1 METSLSH
8 GVTTPMVV
16 VLCVMAFTMVMLML
30 DRIRSDVVALTAL
43 VALGLSHVIPTDRLF
58 DGFAGNAVISVMATM
73 VLGAGL
79 ERTGLLNRLSG
90 WLLRRSRGSET
101 RMVTLTCA
109 IAGLIS
115 PTMQNPA
122 VMALFLPVASRLSSR
137 TGVTP
142 ARILLPL
149 VSAVIMGGSLTMVG
163 NSPLILLNDLLLSA
177 NRNIPSGV
185 ATLVPL
191 KMFAPFPI
199 GVALLIA
206 CLAYYRFFGNRLLR
220 EGEDKNVTPGRTESY
235 FAETYGIDG
244 EVFELTVAA
253 ESPLVG
259 MAVGEVEKQPG
270 APLLLALR
278 TGEESRLA
286 PPGGNMLWVG
296 SVIGMMGP
304 REQVEAYAAT
314 HTLKLSSRLR
324 QFGDLFN
331 PALAGISEAVVP
343 PTSRFIGKKLADIRL
358 RSDKGI
364 SVLAINRAGQVH
376 RADIRELALKAGDML
391 VLHGAWTQLAQA
403 QRERDFVV
411 VTDYPKEEQR
421 PHKLRIA
428 LVIFAIALGLALTG
442 EIPTTLALWAGAAGM
457 LLAGV
462 LNMDEAYN
470 AISWKTVF
478 LMACLIP
485 IGAAMDNSGA
495 ADWLA
500 RGLLDLLPRHASV
513 YLLQVVV
520 ALITVA
526 FTLVISQV
534 GATVV
539 MVPMAIN
546 IAIAAS
552 GNPTAFALI
561 VALAASN
568 NLLLT
573 SNPVIGMVV
582 GPAGYKPLDL
592 LRAGGW
598 LTLIYLA
605 VVLVMVNVMF
615 R

>member
-1 METSLSH
+1 MDAASSH
-8 GVTTPMVV
+8 GLTTEMVV
-16 VLCVMAFTMVMLML
+16 VLCVMAFTMLMFML
-30 DRIRSDVVALTAL
+30 DRIRADVVALTAL
-43 VALGLSHVIPTDRLF
+43 IALGLSHVTPVDRLF

-79 ERTGLLNRLSG
+79 DRTGLLNRLSG
-90 WLLRRSRGSET
+90 WLLRRSRGSEQ
-101 RMVTLTCA
+101 RMLSLTCA
-109 IAGLIS
+109 IAGVIS

-122 VMALFLPVASRLSSR
+122 VMSLFLPVASRLSSR
-137 TGVTP
+137 TGITP

-149 VSAVIMGGSLTMVG
+149 VSAIIMGGSLTMVG
-163 NSPLILLNDLLLSA
+163 NSPLILLNDLLVSA

-185 ATLVPL
+185 AMLVPL

-199 GVALLIA
+199 GLALLGA
-206 CLAYYRFFGNRLLR
+206 CLAYYRFFGARLLR
-220 EGEDKNVTPGRTESY
+220 EGEDKNITPGRTESY

-244 EVFELTVAA
+244 EVFELTVGAD
-253 ESPLVG
+253 SPLVG
-259 MAVGEVEKQPG
+259 MSVAEVEVQKG

-286 PPGGNMLWVG
+286 PPGKNMLWVG
-296 SVIGMMGP
+296 SVLGMMGP
-304 REQVEAYAAT
+304 REYVEAYATANK
-314 HTLKLSSRLR
+314 LKLSSRLR

-331 PALAGISEAVVP
+331 PGLAGISEAVVP

-358 RSDKGI
+358 RSEKGI
-364 SVLAINRAGQVH
+364 SVLAINRDGHVH
-376 RADIRELALKAGDML
+376 RDDIRDLPLRSGDML
-391 VLHGAWTQLAQA
+391 VLHSIWTALAQA
-403 QRERDFVV
+403 ARERDFVV

-428 LVIFAIALGLALTG
+428 LVIFAIALGLALSG
-442 EIPTTLALWAGAAGM
+442 ELPTTLALWAGATGM

-462 LNMDEAYN
+462 INMDEAYS

-500 RGLLDLLPRHASV
+500 RGLLDLLPRHPSLF
-513 YLLQVVV
+513 LLQLVV
-520 ALITVA
+520 ALITVG

-552 GNPTAFALI
+552 GNPTAFAMI

-568 NLLLT
+568 NFLSA

-582 GPAGYKPLDL
+582 GPAGYKPIDL
-592 LRAGGW
+592 LRVGGP
-598 LTLIYLA
+598 LTLVYLA

-615 R
+615 

>member
-1 METSLSH
+1 MDASSSH
-8 GVTTPMVV
+8 GLTADMVV
-16 VLCVMAFTMVMLML
+16 VLCLMAFTMLMFMI
-30 DRIRSDVVALTAL
+30 DRLRADLVALTAL
-43 VALGLSHVIPTDRLF
+43 IALGLSRVMPADRLF
-58 DGFAGNAVISVMATM
+58 SGFAGNAVISVMATM
-73 VLGAGL
+73 ILGAGL
-79 ERTGLLNRLSG
+79 DRTGLLNRLSG
-90 WLLRRSRGSET
+90 WLLRRSRGSEE
-101 RMVTLTCA
+101 RMLMLTCA
-109 IAGLIS
+109 IAGVIS

-142 ARILLPL
+142 SRLLLPL
-149 VSAVIMGGSLTMVG
+149 VSAIIMGGSLTMVG

-199 GVALLIA
+199 GAALLVA
-206 CLAYYRFFGNRLLR
+206 CLIYYRLFGGRLLR
-220 EGEDKNVTPGRTESY
+220 EGADRNVTPGRTESY
-235 FAETYGIDG
+235 FAEAYGIDG
-244 EVFELTVAA
+244 EVFELTVTA
-253 ESPLVG
+253 ESPIVG
-259 MAVGEVEKQPG
+259 MSVGEVEVQKG

-286 PPGGNMLWVG
+286 PPAKNMLWVG
-296 SVIGMMGP
+296 SVVGMMGS
-304 REQVEAYAAT
+304 RAYVEEYAKANK
-314 HTLKLSSRLR
+314 LKLSSRLR

-331 PALAGISEAVVP
+331 PSLAGISEAVIP
-343 PTSRFIGKKLADIRL
+343 PNSRYIGKKLSEIRL
-358 RSDKGI
+358 RSEHGI
-364 SVLAINRAGQVH
+364 SVLAINRDGQVH
-376 RADIRELALKAGDML
+376 REDIRDLPLRAGDML
-391 VLHGAWTQLAQA
+391 VLHSVWTHLAQA
-403 QRERDFVV
+403 ARGRDFVV

-421 PHKLRIA
+421 PHKLRVA
-428 LVIFAIALGLALTG
+428 LAIFAIALCLALSG
-442 EIPTTLALWAGAAGM
+442 EIPTPLALMAGATGM

-462 LNMDEAYN
+462 LNMDEAFT

-485 IGAAMDNSGA
+485 VGAAMDNTGA

-500 RGLLDLLPRHASV
+500 RGLLDLLPKNAS
-513 YLLQVVV
+513 LLLVQAVV
-520 ALITVA
+520 ALITVG

-546 IAIAAS
+546 IAIAAN

-568 NLLLT
+568 NFLSA

-582 GPAGYKPLDL
+582 GPAGYKPIDL
-592 LRAGGW
+592 LRVGGP
-598 LTLIYLA
+598 LTLLYLA
-605 VVLVMVNVMF
+605 VVLAVVNLMF
-615 R
+615 